1 MHLRW
6 SRKHE
11 PSHAGAGVRSRDSAL
26 GPLPPPRLRL
36 LPPTTAPAAAAAS
49 PATAAPS
56 APSASPTRHVVV
68 TPAATSPRQQ
78 DLDDDLFAWSE
89 DTLHLLGSSSQP
101 PAVACLSA
109 SALLTPSLPTSAFP
123 ISGTSDPWVTT
134 SYGFPDEGATL
145 FSLAASQGGNIEAE
159 RVYRPLPD
167 DASFLVTV
175 YFEEVAPIMS
185 IVDGN
190 MNPFRSAVS
199 RLWGSSELIYNALQ
213 SLAASFIAKRYPHM
227 SSTGLALREKVAMHV
242 STLRDVDFDER
253 ALLCLLMMGSTSS
266 WCNPD
271 DLGLPWIQLFR
282 QHMGRLISSGQL
294 TGGNSFF
301 FRGSLVSWEM
311 LLSFIV
317 DPGALGPSEI
327 LSR

>member
-1 MHLRW
+1 M
-6 SRKHE
+6 SA
-11 PSHAGAGVRSRDSAL
+11 PAPAPGMAPSAL
-26 GPLPPPRLRL
+26 CRPPPPL
-36 LPPTTAPAAAAAS
+36 LPPGTAPAAAAVS
-49 PATAAPS
+49 PATAGPS
-56 APSASPTRHVVV
+56 APFISPIRHVVV
-68 TPAATSPRQQ
+68 TPAAISPRQQ
-78 DLDDDLFAWSE
+78 DLDDGVFAWPE
-89 DTLHLLGSSSQP
+89 DALDLLWPSSSP
-101 PAVACLSA
+101 SAVACPSA
-109 SALLTPSLPTSAFP
+109 SALSAPSLSTPAFP
-123 ISGTSDPWVTT
+123 FSGASDSWATT
-134 SYGFPDEGATL
+134 CYGFPDEGATL
-145 FSLAASQGGNIEAE
+145 FSLATSQGGDIQAE
-159 RVYRPLPD
+159 RVPRSLPD
-167 DASFLVTV
+167 DASFLVKV
-175 YFEEVAPIMS
+175 YFEDVAPIMS
-185 IVDGN
+185 IFDGN

-227 SSTGLALREKVAMHV
+227 SSTGLALRQKVATHV
-242 STLRDVDFDER
+242 SALRDVDFDER

-282 QHMGRLISSGQL
+282 QHMGRLITSGQL

-327 LSR
+327 MPR